1 MGYVPRNLA
10 EFDRRRRG
18 GAAADH
24 DVGVFGPA
32 AQPGGR
38 VVQWGEPMTTFPA
51 RPLKIGLV
59 TPYDYPFPGGVT
71 EHISHLYSHFTEAG
85 HQVRILAPSSQADVE
100 TAQPDVYRLGKT
112 IIPVPANQSI
122 ARLTLSLTLSRRV
135 KQILDYERF
144 DVIHLHEPLVPALP
158 LTVLRLSK
166 TANVATFH
174 VTRDSYFGYLYAK
187 PLLKRFMSKLHGR
200 IAVSLTARDFV
211 RQYFGGDYRIIP
223 NGIDV
228 EAYAKPRPPFPD
240 LQDGKINLLFVGR
253 LDKRK
258 GLIYLLKALP
268 HVKYH
273 FPNLRLTVV
282 GAFDEVQIEEYR
294 DFVRDTGL
302 TDVVFKGF
310 VSDEDRTRY
319 YQQCDIFCSPAIG
332 RESQGVVLLEA
343 MAAGK
348 PVIASAL
355 DGYRTV
361 VRHEQDGLLVPP
373 ADETALAVGLCRL
386 LSDVALRQ
394 RLAGAGYAKVQDY
407 SWSRVARELLDCYG
421 RAIAEF
427 RRHSL
432 PDVTVR
438 AAMPRPA

>member
-1 MGYVPRNLA
+1 MTTILPAPNGPPPA
-10 EFDRRRRG
+10 SPSRG
-18 GAAADH
+18 G
-24 DVGVFGPA
+24 
-32 AQPGGR
+32 R
-38 VVQWGEPMTTFPA
+38 RPM
-51 RPLKIGLV
+51 KIALV
-59 TPYDYPFPGGVT
+59 SPYDFPFPGGVT
-71 EHISHLYSHFTEAG
+71 EHISHLYTCFREAG
-85 HQVRILAPSSQADVE
+85 HEVRILAPSSQDDVE
-100 TAQPDVYRLGKT
+100 RAQPNVYRVGKT

-122 ARLTLSLTLSRRV
+122 ARVSLSLTLSRRV
-135 KQILDYERF
+135 KPILNYERF

-158 LTVLRLSK
+158 LTVLRQSR

-211 RQYFGGDYRIIP
+211 RHYFPGEYRIIP

-228 EAYAKPRPPFPD
+228 QAYTQPRSPFPE

-273 FPNLRLTVV
+273 FPNLRLIVV
-282 GAFDEVQIEEYR
+282 GAFDEAQMEEYR
-294 DFVRDTGL
+294 DFVRATGL

-310 VSDEDRTRY
+310 VSPEDKIRY

-348 PVIASAL
+348 PVIATAL
-355 DGYRTV
+355 DGYRTM

-373 ADETALAVGLCRL
+373 ADDTALAVGLCRL
-386 LSDVALRQ
+386 LSDAALRR
-394 RLAGAGYAKVQDY
+394 RLADAGHAKVQAY
-407 SWSRVARELLDCYG
+407 SWPKVAQQLLEVYEE
-421 RAIAEF
+421 AIAEF
-427 RRHSL
+427 RRQAA
-432 PDVTVR
+432 PDVAFP
-438 AAMPRPA
+438 AAVARPA

>member
-1 MGYVPRNLA
+1 MMMAETARTPRTT
-10 EFDRRRRG
+10 
-18 GAAADH
+18 
-24 DVGVFGPA
+24 
-32 AQPGGR
+32 GR
-38 VVQWGEPMTTFPA
+38 ALST
-51 RPLKIGLV
+51 RPLKIALV
-59 TPYDYPFPGGVT
+59 SPYDYPFFGGVT
-71 EHISHLYSHFTEAG
+71 EHISHLHARFKEEG
-85 HQVRILAPSSQADVE
+85 HEVRILAPSSQDDIE
-100 TAQPDVYRLGKT
+100 TAQPEVYRLGKT

-135 KQILDYERF
+135 KEILAYERF

-187 PLLKRFMSKLHGR
+187 PLLKRFMRKLHGR
-200 IAVSLTARDFV
+200 VAVSLTAREFV
-211 RQYFGGDYRIIP
+211 NRYFPGDYRVIP

-228 EAYAKPRPPFPD
+228 EAYQRPRPPLPE

-268 HVKYH
+268 YVKYH
-273 FPNLRLTVV
+273 FPNLRLIVL
-282 GAFDEVQIEEYR
+282 GAFDEAQMEEYHY
-294 DFVRDTGL
+294 FVRESGL

-310 VSDEDRTRY
+310 VSPEEKIRY
-319 YQQCDIFCSPAIG
+319 YQQCDVFCSPAVG

-373 ADETALAVGLCRL
+373 ADDAALAVGLCRL
-386 LSDVALRQ
+386 LSDAALRR
-394 RLAGAGYAKVQDY
+394 RLAEAGHVKVQAYSWAKV
-407 SWSRVARELLDCYG
+407 ARQLLDVY
-421 RAIAEF
+421 RETIAES
-427 RRHSL
+427 RRRNL
-432 PDVTVR
+432 ADPAPP

>member
-1 MGYVPRNLA
+1 M
-10 EFDRRRRG
+10 
-18 GAAADH
+18 
-24 DVGVFGPA
+24 
-32 AQPGGR
+32 
-38 VVQWGEPMTTFPA
+38 
-51 RPLKIGLV
+51 KIALV
-59 TPYDYPFPGGVT
+59 SAYDYPFPGGVT
-71 EHISHLYSHFTEAG
+71 EHISHLYTEFTAAG
-85 HQVRILAPSSQADVE
+85 HGVRILAPSSQADVE

-122 ARLTLSLTLSRRV
+122 ARLTLSPTLSRRV
-135 KQILDYERF
+135 RQVLAMERF
-144 DVIHLHEPLVPALP
+144 DIVHLHEPLVPVLP
-158 LTVLRLSK
+158 LTVLGLSR

-174 VTRDSYFGYLYAK
+174 ATRDSYFGYLYAK
-187 PLLKRFMSKLHGR
+187 RLLKSFMSKLHR
-200 IAVSLTARDFV
+200 KVAVSLTARDFV
-211 RQYFGGDYRIIP
+211 RQYFPGDYAVIP

-228 EAYAKPRPPFPD
+228 EAYQRPHPPIPE
-240 LQDGKINLLFVGR
+240 LRDGKVNLLFVGR

-273 FPNLRLTVV
+273 FPNLRLIVV

-310 VSDEDRTRY
+310 VSDEEKIRY
-319 YQQCDIFCSPAIG
+319 YQQCDVYCSPAIG

-343 MAAGK
+343 MAAGT

-386 LSDVALRQ
+386 LADGALRR
-394 RLAGAGYAKVQDY
+394 RLADGGNAKVQDY
-407 SWSRVARELLDCYG
+407 SWAKVARRLLDVYG
-421 RAIAEF
+421 EAIDEF
-427 RRHSL
+427 KRRTL
-432 PDVTVR
+432 PELALPTAV
-438 AAMPRPA
+438 ARPA

>member
-1 MGYVPRNLA
+1 
-10 EFDRRRRG
+10 
-18 GAAADH
+18 
-24 DVGVFGPA
+24 
-32 AQPGGR
+32 
-38 VVQWGEPMTTFPA
+38 
-51 RPLKIGLV
+51 
-59 TPYDYPFPGGVT
+59 PFFGGVT
-71 EHISHLYSHFTEAG
+71 EHISHLYTRFKEEG
-85 HQVRILAPSSQADVE
+85 HEVRILAPSSQDDIE
-100 TAQPDVYRLGKT
+100 TAQPEVYRLGKT

-135 KQILDYERF
+135 KEILAFERF

-174 VTRDSYFGYLYAK
+174 ATRDSYFGYLYAK
-187 PLLKRFMSKLHGR
+187 PLLKRFMRKLHGR
-200 IAVSLTARDFV
+200 VAVSLTAREFV
-211 RQYFGGDYRIIP
+211 HRYFPGDYRIIP

-228 EAYAKPRPPFPD
+228 EAYERPRPPLPEF
-240 LQDGKINLLFVGR
+240 QDGKINLLFVGR

-273 FPNLRLTVV
+273 FPNLRLIVL
-282 GAFDEVQIEEYR
+282 GAFDEAQMEEYQY
-294 DFVRDTGL
+294 FVRESGL

-310 VSDEDRTRY
+310 VSPEEKIRY
-319 YQQCDIFCSPAIG
+319 YQQCDVFCSPAIG
-332 RESQGVVLLEA
+332 RESQGIVLLEA

-373 ADETALAVGLCRL
+373 ADDTALAVGLCRL
-386 LSDVALRQ
+386 LSDTPLRR
-394 RLAGAGYAKVQDY
+394 RLAEGGHAKVQAY
-407 SWSRVARELLDCYG
+407 SWDKVARQILEVY
-421 RAIAEF
+421 RETIAES
-427 RRHSL
+427 RRRRLAELAL
-432 PDVTVR
+432 P
-438 AAMPRPA
+438 ALMPRPA